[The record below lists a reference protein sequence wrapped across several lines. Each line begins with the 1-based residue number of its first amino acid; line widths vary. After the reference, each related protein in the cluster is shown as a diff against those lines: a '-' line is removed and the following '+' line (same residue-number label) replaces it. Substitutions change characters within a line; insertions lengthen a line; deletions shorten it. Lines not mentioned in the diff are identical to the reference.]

1 VLPADDG
8 VFDGARVV
16 EGVPCAHPV
25 QVYVDLKDQPER
37 ATEAADHLKQNP
49 VLLGVGNGAS

>member
-1 VLPADDG
+1 

-49 VLLGVGNGAS
+49 VLLGVGNVAS